1 MAYAPYSPYPPYP
14 AYPYVPYPAYPYLP
28 VAVAPTTSGLAI
40 ASFICGLL
48 TLFAF
53 PYLAIAAVICGHL
66 ALGEIRS
73 SGGFLQGRGMAIT
86 GLILG
91 YVLLGLGIIVFLL
104 YIFLIFT
111 ISTQPIPAGFTFP
124 HPW

>member
-1 MAYAPYSPYPPYP
+1 MTYTPYSPYPYAPYP
-14 AYPYVPYPAYPYLP
+14 AYPYYSPYPYPVP
-28 VAVAPTTSGLAI
+28 VAPTTSGLAI
-40 ASFICGLL
+40 ASLVCGLL
-48 TLFAF
+48 SLISF

-73 SGGFLQGRGMAIT
+73 SGGFVEGRGIAIT
-86 GLILG
+86 GLVLG

-124 HPW
+124 HLW